1 MRKKQ
6 MTIEDLPEDFKQ
18 YKMVLSNGSSYII
31 NGETKKNILNSRHNF
46 IELKN
51 GTVINKSFIVEISLS
66 IEETKD
72 FYYKNKEKLVLPEK
86 L

>member
-1 MRKKQ
+1 MRKK
-6 MTIEDLPEDFKQ
+6 MTIGDLPEDFKQ
-18 YKMVLSNGSSYII
+18 YRIVLSNGSAYII

-66 IEETKD
+66 IFDTKD
-72 FYYKNKEKLVLPEK
+72 YYEKNKNKLIK

>member
-1 MRKKQ
+1 MRKE
-6 MTIEDLPEDFKQ
+6 MTIADLPEDFKQ

-46 IELKN
+46 VELKN
-51 GTVINKSFIVEISLS
+51 GTVINKSFIVEITLH

-72 FYYKNKEKLVLPEK
+72 FYYRNKEKLVLPEK
-86 L
+86 I